1 VTFLLCGR
9 HSPSGIREDDPVT
22 GMNRIFISYRSA
34 DGAKDAS
41 RLADD
46 LGSAFGADHVFLDRE
61 DLRGGSSW
69 RDEISRAIDH
79 RPIVL
84 LLITPAFFGVRH
96 ADGRLRIDDAD
107 DPVRC
112 EILSA
117 LEAGAIL
124 MPLRVD
130 GTAMPSAD
138 SLPEALRSVT
148 EWHALLLRTDDWSRV
163 DLPRIVA
170 DIQRL
175 GVVPADARSATSVSD
190 VRPGIRRPLAWAVAA
205 FALAVVAGLML
216 AERSPPSLPPP
227 VAVLPVQAVMTAPVH
242 KTPSASSATL
252 DGAWLLS
259 GKNGERIP
267 LHIRQRDDRL
277 SLRSEPVRID
287 DDPSWK
293 SYIEGLAASNG
304 PRLTHIRLTAEGEL
318 FGNEADLAVVIV
330 SADDGFVVD
339 TGNLHLHIATDRSG
353 LTGRVALN
361 SGDTDAVVLVRGP

>member
-1 VTFLLCGR
+1 
-9 HSPSGIREDDPVT
+9 
-22 GMNRIFISYRSA
+22 MNRIFISYRSA

-61 DLRGGSSW
+61 DLRGGSGW
-69 RDEISRAIDH
+69 RDEIARALDH

-84 LLITPAFFGVRH
+84 LLITPAFFGARH

-175 GVVPADARSATSVSD
+175 GVAPAVANPVTSASDVPAGS
-190 VRPGIRRPLAWAVAA
+190 RRPLAWVAAA
-205 FALAVVAGLML
+205 FALAIVAGVML
-216 AERSPPSLPPP
+216 AERSPPSPPSP
-227 VAVLPVQAVMTAPVH
+227 VAVLTSQAVMVAPVRN
-242 KTPSASSATL
+242 TMAVSNASL
-252 DGAWLLS
+252 DGPWILS

-267 LHIRQRDDRL
+267 LHIRQRADQL

-287 DDPSWK
+287 DDPAWK
-293 SYIEGLAASNG
+293 SYIATLAESNG

-318 FGNEADLAVVIV
+318 FGDEADLSVIIV
-330 SADDGFVVD
+330 SADGSFVVD
-339 TGNLHLHIATDRSG
+339 TGNLHLHLAPDRSG

>member
-1 VTFLLCGR
+1 
-9 HSPSGIREDDPVT
+9 
-22 GMNRIFISYRSA
+22 MNRIFISYRSA

-61 DLRGGSSW
+61 DLRGGSGW
-69 RDEISRAIDH
+69 RDEIARAIDH

-84 LLITPAFFGVRH
+84 LLITPAFFGARH
-96 ADGRLRIDDAD
+96 ADGRLRIEDTD

-117 LEAGAIL
+117 LDAGAIL
-124 MPLRVD
+124 MPLRID

-138 SLPEALRSVT
+138 SLPEALRSIT
-148 EWHALLLRTDDWSRV
+148 ERHALLLRTDDWSRV

-175 GVVPADARSATSVSD
+175 GVAAADTNPVTPVSE
-190 VRPGIRRPLAWAVAA
+190 VRAGIRRPLGWAVAA
-205 FALAVVAGLML
+205 FALAVVAGLVL
-216 AERSPPSLPPP
+216 SERSPPSQPPA
-227 VAVLPVQAVMTAPVH
+227 VAVQPVQAVMTAPVRN
-242 KTPSASSATL
+242 TAPASSTTL
-252 DGAWLLS
+252 DGAWILS

-267 LHIRQRDDRL
+267 LHIRQRADQI

-287 DDPSWK
+287 DDPAWK
-293 SYIEGLAASNG
+293 SYIDALAESDG

-318 FGNEADLAVVIV
+318 FGDEADLAVVIV
-330 SADDGFVVD
+330 SADGSFVVD
-339 TGNLHLHIATDRSG
+339 TGNLHLHVAPDRSG

>member
-1 VTFLLCGR
+1 
-9 HSPSGIREDDPVT
+9 
-22 GMNRIFISYRSA
+22 MNRIFISYRSA

-69 RDEISRAIDH
+69 RDEIARAIDH

-84 LLITPAFFGVRH
+84 LLITPAFFGARH

-130 GTAMPSAD
+130 GSAMPPTD

-148 EWHALLLRTDDWSRV
+148 DWHALLLRTDDWSRV

-175 GVVPADARSATSVSD
+175 GVVPADAKPVASLSD
-190 VRPGIRRPLAWAVAA
+190 GRAGIRRPLAWAVAA

-216 AERSPPSLPPP
+216 ADRSPPSPPP
-227 VAVLPVQAVMTAPVH
+227 TGAALPVQAVMTDPVH
-242 KTPSASSATL
+242 NTAPAPSATL
-252 DGAWLLS
+252 DGPWVLS

-267 LHIRQRDDRL
+267 LHIRQRNDQL

-287 DDPSWK
+287 DDPAWK
-293 SYIEGLAASNG
+293 SYIDALAASNG
-304 PRLTHIRLTAEGEL
+304 PQLTHIRLTAEGEL
-318 FGNEADLAVVIV
+318 FGEEADLAVVIV
-330 SADDGFVVD
+330 SADGSFVVD
-339 TGNLHLHIATDRSG
+339 TGNLHLQIAPDRSG
-353 LTGRVALN
+353 LTGQVALN
-361 SGDTDAVVLVRGP
+361 SGDTDTVVLVRGP